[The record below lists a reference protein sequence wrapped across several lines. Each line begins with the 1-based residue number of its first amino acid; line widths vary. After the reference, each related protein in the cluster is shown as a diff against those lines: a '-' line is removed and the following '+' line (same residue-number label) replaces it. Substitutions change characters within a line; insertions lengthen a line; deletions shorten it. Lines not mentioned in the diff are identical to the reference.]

1 MKENFNNCEVELST
15 DSLTSL
21 SPEQESLFNIME
33 NTDNNL
39 LIIGG
44 AGVGKSFSIS
54 YFRKHSKKKILVLAP
69 TGVAALNV
77 KGQTIH
83 SVFRLEPTVQD
94 VDDFNYLFK
103 IPKPIK
109 KLIREVDTIILD
121 EVSMIRP
128 DLIDM
133 IDQKC
138 RIIMNNSLP
147 FGGIQIIFV
156 GDLFQLSPIVKN
168 RAEYDFLMDK
178 YHGTHFFNAPLV
190 QESDIKVY
198 ELTEIFR
205 QKNSEFKDLLNKVR
219 VGSVSQD
226 ILEKINCRVGL
237 PNNEKAYITLTG
249 KNVTAERI
257 NNSKLNELEY
267 EEHIY
272 YAEVNGDIRENS
284 FPCDVELHL
293 KVGAQIMMVANDDKR
308 RWVNGTLGT
317 ITKLNKGAIFV
328 EIDGEEYEVKEHVWK
343 NYKYEYDN
351 KTGKIEQ
358 VVVGDFKQFP
368 IKLGWAITIHK
379 SQGKTFNSVFIDL
392 EDGAFATG
400 QVYVALSRCTSLEH
414 LYLKNKISMR
424 DIQVDNAALWFMRN
438 VKISNLI
445 EDGKEVD
452 YTYNVDRE
460 SE

>member
-103 IPKPIK
+103 IPKHIK

-178 YHGTHFFNAPLV
+178 YHGISLM
-190 QESDIKVY
+190 
-198 ELTEIFR
+198 
-205 QKNSEFKDLLNKVR
+205 
-219 VGSVSQD
+219 
-226 ILEKINCRVGL
+226 
-237 PNNEKAYITLTG
+237 
-249 KNVTAERI
+249 
-257 NNSKLNELEY
+257 
-267 EEHIY
+267 
-272 YAEVNGDIRENS
+272 
-284 FPCDVELHL
+284 LH
-293 KVGAQIMMVANDDKR
+293 
-308 RWVNGTLGT
+308 
-317 ITKLNKGAIFV
+317 
-328 EIDGEEYEVKEHVWK
+328 
-343 NYKYEYDN
+343 
-351 KTGKIEQ
+351 
-358 VVVGDFKQFP
+358 
-368 IKLGWAITIHK
+368 
-379 SQGKTFNSVFIDL
+379 
-392 EDGAFATG
+392 
-400 QVYVALSRCTSLEH
+400 
-414 LYLKNKISMR
+414 
-424 DIQVDNAALWFMRN
+424 
-438 VKISNLI
+438 
-445 EDGKEVD
+445 
-452 YTYNVDRE
+452 
-460 SE
+460 